1 MKKSVCPNL
10 WAEPKNKQ
18 QGFEGTQKDA
28 ATATM
33 AYFWSLSSVY
43 NLVYDNRKCLSTS
56 QSNSGT
62 KDMCVVNW
70 KVSSV
75 ALSLHPQK
83 NETLALILAY
93 VKSDARFPMFW
104 RCVFHDL
111 AKCISI
117 HNSLSLKKLQ
127 YPWSISQIIRFV
139 LKRWHHRVAKGSI
152 HASSV
157 WAELVWH
164 SDFEFGLRIELGFS
178 CASKRDQSLAW

>member
-1 MKKSVCPNL
+1 MKLEQLQWRKVCALTYELSPRTSS
-10 WAEPKNKQ
+10 KV
-18 QGFEGTQKDA
+18 FEGTQKDA

-83 NETLALILAY
+83 NETAALILAY

-111 AKCISI
+111 TKCYQHTQFTQSKE
-117 HNSLSLKKLQ
+117 NTVSLEHKSDHKICVKALT
-127 YPWSISQIIRFV
+127 SQSG
-139 LKRWHHRVAKGSI
+139 KRKHPCILSMGKTILTSRLW
-152 HASSV
+152 V
-157 WAELVWH
+157 WAKDWTRAQL
-164 SDFEFGLRIELGFS
+164 
-178 CASKRDQSLAW
+178 CK